1 LWRGDLSL
9 IKNIKFTE
17 RINTQFRAEA
27 TNVFNHTN
35 PDLVSTSY
43 TSSLFGKVTS
53 YRDPRI
59 LQLALKLYF

>member
-1 LWRGDLSL
+1 M
-9 IKNIKFTE
+9 
-17 RINTQFRAEA
+17 QFRTDS
-27 TNVFNHTN
+27 TNMFNHTN
-35 PDLVSTSY
+35 PDGISTSY